1 MDRKVALAAAAAV
14 VLTVSAG
21 TAAVAANLGL
31 LSATADDTVG
41 QLQPAR
47 DDRSPTD
54 TIVIEEIVPAGDPI
68 DDDVREDDGYDDDE
82 DHFED
87 GEDDDR
93 YGYHD
98 DGHDDDD

>member
-1 MDRKVALAAAAAV
+1 MERKTALAAAAAV

-31 LSATADDTVG
+31 LSSTADDTVG

-47 DDRSPTD
+47 DGEPPTE
-54 TIVIEEIVPAGDPI
+54 TIVIEEIVPGPASANDH
-68 DDDVREDDGYDDDE
+68 DGY
-82 DHFED
+82 
-87 GEDDDR
+87 EDDDR
-93 YGYHD
+93 YEHDDDDDDGHDEDDEDD